1 MLTKLV
7 KKAAQVVYSAAVWG
21 VSFAWMGAVAV
32 TWAAVSTV
40 VPSRK
45 THNYI
50 GGPGMGAC
58 LKFTLSKVEIIY
70 DPDFDPERR
79 SVFCQNH
86 VNLMD
91 AHAACASIPH
101 AFCGLMN
108 AWQFKIP
115 FYGWIMRLADGIP
128 VQANSASRYREVA
141 AAARDRAAKGI
152 SILVFPEAHRTLDG
166 KVHEFK
172 KGVFLMAREAGLPI
186 VPLATR
192 GMWELNRKGT
202 WLFTPTKITIY
213 VGAQIETAG
222 LSTDQLRKVI
232 ARTEQIIRDFAEHG
246 IIPGKAAVDEP
257 APTPAGELV
266 GT

>member
-1 MLTKLV
+1 MLNKLKKLATKV
-7 KKAAQVVYSAAVWG
+7 AQAAYSVAFWS

-32 TWAAVSTV
+32 TWAGVSLFI
-40 VPSRK
+40 PSRK

-50 GGPGMGAC
+50 GGPGMAAC
-58 LKFTLSKVEIIY
+58 FKFSLSKLEIIY

-91 AHAACASIPH
+91 AHAACAAIPH

-115 FYGWIMRLADGIP
+115 FYGTIMRLADGIP
-128 VQANSASRYREVA
+128 VQSGSANRYREVA

-152 SILVFPEAHRTLDG
+152 SILVFPEAHRTVDG

-172 KGVFLMAREAGLPI
+172 KGVFLMAREANLPI

-192 GMWELNRKGT
+192 GMFQLNRKGS

-213 VGAQIETAG
+213 VGAQIETSG
-222 LSTDQLRKVI
+222 ITTDELRKVI
-232 ARTEQIIRDFAEHG
+232 TRTETIIRDFTEHG
-246 IIPGKAAVDEP
+246 IIPGKPTDEP
-257 APTPAGELV
+257 APGELT
-266 GT
+266 GS

>member
-1 MLTKLV
+1 MLRKLLN
-7 KKAAQVVYSAAVWG
+7 KATQVVYSAAVWT
-21 VSFAWMGAVAV
+21 VAFAWMGGVAT
-32 TWAAVSTV
+32 TWAVSSLFVST
-40 VPSRK
+40 RK

-58 LKFTLSKVEIIY
+58 LKITLSKVEIIY

-86 VNLMD
+86 VNLLD

-115 FYGWIMRLADGIP
+115 FYGWIMKLADGIP
-128 VQANSASRYREVA
+128 VGEGASRYREVA

-152 SILVFPEAHRTLDG
+152 SILVFPEAHRTTDG

-172 KGVFLMAREAGLPI
+172 KGVFLMAREAKLPI

-192 GMWELNRKGT
+192 GMWDLNRKGS
-202 WLFTPTKITIY
+202 WLFKPSKITIY
-213 VGAQIETAG
+213 VGAQIETADI
-222 LSTDQLRKVI
+222 STEQLRKVI
-232 ARTEQIIRDFAEHG
+232 ARTEKIIKDFADHG
-246 IIPGKAAVDEP
+246 IIPGKASDVADEP
-257 APTPAGELV
+257 SGSLV

>member
-1 MLTKLV
+1 MLRKLFN
-7 KKAAQVVYSAAVWG
+7 KATQVVYSAAVWT
-21 VSFAWMGAVAV
+21 VAFAWMGGVAT
-32 TWAAVSTV
+32 TWAVSSLFVST
-40 VPSRK
+40 RK

-58 LKFTLSKVEIIY
+58 LKITLSKVEIIY

-86 VNLMD
+86 VNLLD

-115 FYGWIMRLADGIP
+115 FYGWIMKLADGIP
-128 VQANSASRYREVA
+128 VGEGASRYREVA

-152 SILVFPEAHRTLDG
+152 SILVFPEAHRTTDG

-172 KGVFLMAREAGLPI
+172 KGVFLMAREAKLPI

-192 GMWELNRKGT
+192 GMWDLNRKGS
-202 WLFTPTKITIY
+202 WLFQPSKITIY
-213 VGAQIETAG
+213 VGAQIETADI
-222 LSTDQLRKVI
+222 STEQLRKVI
-232 ARTEQIIRDFAEHG
+232 ARTEKIIKDFADHG
-246 IIPGKAAVDEP
+246 IIPGKASDVADEP
-257 APTPAGELV
+257 SGSLV

>member
-1 MLTKLV
+1 MLRKLV
-7 KKAAQVVYSAAVWG
+7 AKAVQVVYSVAVWG

-32 TWAAVSTV
+32 TWAAVSLV
-40 VPSRK
+40 IPSRK
-45 THNYI
+45 THTYI
-50 GGPGMGAC
+50 GGPGMGVC
-58 LKFTLSKVEIIY
+58 LRFTLSNVEILY

-115 FYGWIMRLADGIP
+115 FYGWIMRMADGIP
-128 VQANSASRYREVA
+128 VRQDSANRYREVA

-166 KVHEFK
+166 KVREFK
-172 KGVFLMAREAGLPI
+172 KGVFLMAREAGLPV

-192 GMWELNRKGT
+192 GMYELNRKGS
-202 WLFTPTKITIY
+202 WLFRPSKITIY

-222 LSTDQLRKVI
+222 LSTPELRKVI
-232 ARTEQIIRDFAEHG
+232 ARTEKIVRDFAEHG
-246 IIPGKAAVDEP
+246 VIPGPAEEP
-257 APTPAGELV
+257 SGTTSADV

>member
-1 MLTKLV
+1 MLRKLFN
-7 KKAAQVVYSAAVWG
+7 KATQVVYSAAVWT
-21 VSFAWMGAVAV
+21 VAFAWMGGVAT
-32 TWAAVSTV
+32 TWAVSSLFVST
-40 VPSRK
+40 RK

-58 LKFTLSKVEIIY
+58 LKITLSKVEIIY

-86 VNLMD
+86 VNLLD

-128 VQANSASRYREVA
+128 VGEGASRYREVA

-152 SILVFPEAHRTLDG
+152 SILVFPEAHRTTDG

-172 KGVFLMAREAGLPI
+172 KGVFLMAREARLPI
-186 VPLATR
+186 VPPRHPRHVGPQPQGQLAVHAVQDHDLR
-192 GMWELNRKGT
+192 RRPDRDRRHQHR
-202 WLFTPTKITIY
+202 PT
-213 VGAQIETAG
+213 AQGHRPHRENY
-222 LSTDQLRKVI
+222 
-232 ARTEQIIRDFAEHG
+232 
-246 IIPGKAAVDEP
+246 
-257 APTPAGELV
+257 
-266 GT
+266 

>member
-1 MLTKLV
+1 MLRKLFN
-7 KKAAQVVYSAAVWG
+7 KATQVVYSAAVWT
-21 VSFAWMGAVAV
+21 VAFAWMGGVAT
-32 TWAAVSTV
+32 TWAVSSLFVST
-40 VPSRK
+40 RK

-58 LKFTLSKVEIIY
+58 LKITLSKVEIIY

-86 VNLMD
+86 VNLLD

-128 VQANSASRYREVA
+128 VGEGASRYREVA

-152 SILVFPEAHRTLDG
+152 SILVFPEAHRTTDG

-172 KGVFLMAREAGLPI
+172 KGVFLMAREARLPI

-192 GMWELNRKGT
+192 GMWDLNRKGS
-202 WLFTPTKITIY
+202 WLFTPSKITIY
-213 VGAQIETAG
+213 VGAQIETADI
-222 LSTDQLRKVI
+222 STDQLRKVI
-232 ARTEQIIRDFAEHG
+232 ARTEKIIKDFADHG
-246 IIPGKAAVDEP
+246 IIPGKASDIADEP
-257 APTPAGELV
+257 DGLV

>member
-1 MLTKLV
+1 MIAKLL
-7 KKAAQVVYSAAVWG
+7 KKAAQAVYSAAVWT
-21 VSFAWMGAVAV
+21 VSFAWMGGVAV
-32 TWAAVSTV
+32 TWAAVSLLV
-40 VPSRK
+40 DPRK

-50 GGPGMGAC
+50 GGPGMGAV

-79 SVFCQNH
+79 SVFTQNH
-86 VNLMD
+86 VNLLD

-115 FYGWIMRLADGIP
+115 MYGWIMKLANGIP
-128 VQANSASRYREVA
+128 VPKGGGRYKAIAE
-141 AAARDRAAKGI
+141 AARERAKMGM

-172 KGVFLMAREAGLPI
+172 RGVFWMARGAGLPI

-192 GMWELNRKGT
+192 GMFDLMRKGS
-202 WLFTPTKITIY
+202 LMLKPTRISIY
-213 VGAQIETAG
+213 VGAQIETKG
-222 LSTDQLRKVI
+222 LSDEQLAQAMERAQKIV
-232 ARTEQIIRDFAEHG
+232 ADFAERG
-246 IIPGKAAVDEP
+246 IVPGRAAPIDIPPQA
-257 APTPAGELV
+257 TPAASNA
-266 GT
+266 

>member
-1 MLTKLV
+1 MLRKLLN
-7 KKAAQVVYSAAVWG
+7 KATQVVYSAAVWT
-21 VSFAWMGAVAV
+21 VAFAWMGGVAT
-32 TWAAVSTV
+32 TWAVSSLFVST
-40 VPSRK
+40 RK

-58 LKFTLSKVEIIY
+58 LKITLSKVEIIY

-86 VNLMD
+86 VNLLD

-115 FYGWIMRLADGIP
+115 FYGWIMKLADGIP
-128 VQANSASRYREVA
+128 VGDGASRYREVA

-152 SILVFPEAHRTLDG
+152 SILVFPEAHRTTDG

-172 KGVFLMAREAGLPI
+172 KGVFLMAREAKLPI

-192 GMWELNRKGT
+192 GMWDLNRKGS
-202 WLFTPTKITIY
+202 WLFKPSKITIY
-213 VGAQIETAG
+213 VGAQIETADI
-222 LSTDQLRKVI
+222 STEQLRKVI
-232 ARTEQIIRDFAEHG
+232 ARTEKIIKDFADHG
-246 IIPGKAAVDEP
+246 IIPGKASDVADEP
-257 APTPAGELV
+257 SGSLV